1 MKKIILHIVILV
13 LGITSVMS
21 QSLNSTGKIDNLGT
35 IKVKSGQVVIKQDT
49 IDGRVELLQNASNN
63 YYTVPNIVYNQ
74 LIVKN
79 QGKKVILDDKDLFGS
94 VKHLIVRDSLVLDS
108 SASFASSYIGLNPN
122 DVIAE
127 DAVVNTN
134 KSEYLGNKD
143 LIMRNEKKSQDIIA
157 NGKFSRLNIDNPLG
171 VNVKSG
177 GFEIT
182 SKLTLSRGE
191 LNNSTTEN
199 FTMKDSTEIERYVG
213 ASLSMEPK
221 FESSVNIT
229 YSGTGSM
236 KTSGEIPSNK
246 NTLKR
251 LKVQNTDSLILT
263 KNVQV
268 NDSLILLGKIYALK
282 DTLTLAS
289 QNNPVFIDS
298 SKSEIAGIFRRN
310 NFKIGER
317 IIFHNIHTYIYFNDL
332 AASNGITDIIL
343 DIRPTTY
350 PKYDIFNTK
359 VMRSFDLATFD
370 ENGNEIFNGFN
381 AEFGYGWR
389 NSPNRNYD
397 ETFSLASSFAD
408 LLLQKWNGKDYDD
421 LTSDIP
427 QMDNTHDWAY
437 SKLKQ
442 LNTSGSLAI
451 GLSTSLSIYLQANV
465 LLEGSYKENSL
476 GFMRTDLWNG
486 MQGNLLLN
494 INPTEFPF
502 SQLKNF
508 DFTAIKSVPDSVVD
522 WIVLE
527 FRNINEPNNHF
538 YKLLL
543 VKYDGKLIDL
553 NGNSTLRITKN
564 EYDPTIMDSSFDIY
578 VYHRNHNSLKT
589 LNPIKLVPENNS
601 KVYDFT
607 DPAFVLGGT
616 AALKLVDIT
625 NDRRIFAMKAGYFI
639 NDMTSISQ
647 MMNATNP
654 FTVLKDYLQI
664 WDNVSQKGYLLYDY
678 NMDGIITTRDFN
690 LSWNNRNKQ

>member
-1 MKKIILHIVILV
+1 MKKIFLHIAILV

-49 IDGRVELLQNASNN
+49 IDGRVELLQTASNN
-63 YYTVPNIVYNQ
+63 YYTVPNIVYGQ
-74 LIVKN
+74 LVVKN
-79 QGKKVILDDKDLFGS
+79 QGKKVILDNKDEFGTI
-94 VKHLIVRDSLVLDS
+94 KHLVVRDSLVLDS

-127 DAVVNTN
+127 DAVVNIN

-143 LIMRNEKKSQDIIA
+143 LIMRNENKQQDLLA

-191 LNNSTTEN
+191 LKNSAENN

-221 FESSVNIT
+221 FESSVNVT
-229 YSGTGSM
+229 YSGKGSLKTTG
-236 KTSGEIPSNK
+236 EVPSNK
-246 NTLKR
+246 STLKR
-251 LKVQNTDSLILT
+251 LKVGNTDSLILT
-263 KNVQV
+263 RNVQV
-268 NDSLILLGKIYALK
+268 NDSLILLGQIYALK

-289 QNNPVFIDS
+289 KNNPVFIDS
-298 SKSEIAGIFRRN
+298 SKSEIAGFLRRN
-310 NFKIGER
+310 NFNYGEKVY
-317 IIFHNIHTYIYFNDL
+317 FHNIHTYIYFNDL
-332 AASNGITDIIL
+332 ASANGVSDILL
-343 DIRPTTY
+343 DIRPRTY
-350 PKYDIFNTK
+350 PRYDIFNTK
-359 VMRSFDLATFD
+359 VMRSFDLSTFD
-370 ENGNEIFNGFN
+370 EKGIEVNGGFNG
-381 AEFGYGWR
+381 EFSYGWR
-389 NSPNRNYD
+389 NSPNKNYD
-397 ETFSLASSFAD
+397 ETFSLASSFSD

-421 LTSDIP
+421 LNSETP
-427 QMDNTHDWAY
+427 QMDNTYDWAY
-437 SKLKQ
+437 SKLDQ
-442 LNTSGSLAI
+442 LKSSGSFAI
-451 GLSTSLSIYLQANV
+451 GLSTSLSIFLQANV
-465 LLEGSYKENSL
+465 LLEGSYQENSL
-476 GFMRTDLWNG
+476 GLMRTDLWNG
-486 MQGNLLLN
+486 MQGNLLLK
-494 INPTEFPF
+494 INPNEFPF
-502 SQLKNF
+502 SLLKNV
-508 DFTAIKSVPDSVVD
+508 DYTSIKSVPDSVVD

-527 FRNINEPNNHF
+527 FRNITNPNINF

-543 VKYDGKLIDL
+543 VRYDGKIIDL

-564 EYDPTIMDSSFDIY
+564 DYDPTSMDSSFDIY

-589 LNPIKLVPENNS
+589 LNPIALVPENNS

-607 DPAFVLGGT
+607 DPSFVLGGT

-639 NDMTSISQ
+639 NDMTSVTQ
-647 MMNATNP
+647 MLNAANP
-654 FTVLKDYLQI
+654 FTVLKDYLQV